1 MRASK
6 PWDELEWEIVRRVA
20 DIETVRAAIDCIEE
34 PVAKPRGPDDLNLR
48 RRHATVLRCSLEC
61 QARDLRDD
69 IMQLSSRI
77 GRLKS
82 EHRNAKKDALGDMHE
97 NRYRVPE

>member
-1 MRASK
+1 M
-6 PWDELEWEIVRRVA
+6 PWDELEWEIVRHVA
-20 DIETVRAAIDCIEE
+20 EIETVRAAIDCIEE
-34 PVAKPRGPDDLNLR
+34 PVANPRGPDDLNMR

-61 QARDLRDD
+61 DARDHRDA
-69 IMQLSSRI
+69 IMQLHGRI

-82 EHRNAKKDALGDMHE
+82 EHRNAKKDTLGEMHE